1 VRRAERG
8 VALLEVLAATVI
20 LTVAGLA
27 LVELVSGATRA
38 LTVAVAREKELADEE
53 RLLAAYTLLGRR
65 DLDQRLGVRE
75 VGPYAVSVQRPERTL
90 YRIALVRVT
99 SPSVED
105 LVTVVHRPEPT
116 DAQ

>member
-1 VRRAERG
+1 MRRAERG

-38 LTVAVAREKELADEE
+38 VATAGAREKELADEE

-65 DLDQRLGVRE
+65 DLDLRLGVRE
-75 VGPYAVSVQRPERTL
+75 VGPYAVSVQRPERAL
-90 YRIALVRVT
+90 YRIALARVA
-99 SPSVED
+99 SPAVED